1 MLKPTFN
8 MEIKMKVTTLIKSA
22 AITLSIVGSSISTAS
37 AFDLKQNN
45 LLNEIQPIQLS
56 DSASFLVAGTHWV
69 SPYFRKDGTFV
80 RGHLRTNPDGFC
92 WNNFSGC

>member
-1 MLKPTFN
+1 
-8 MEIKMKVTTLIKSA
+8 MKVTTLIKSA
-22 AITLSIVGSSISTAS
+22 GIAVSIVVSSISTAS
-37 AFDLKQNN
+37 AFDIEQNN

-56 DSASFLVAGTHWV
+56 DSASLNVAGTLWV
-69 SPYFRKDGTFV
+69 SPHFRMDGTFV